1 MNPVIPAAA
10 QAYLD
15 SMPDG
20 TVDLFPLTALDY
32 TGVPCWNAIFHD
44 SAARGWVGV
53 APHGVGYGSTDDDA
67 IIGTCGELAEAV
79 HSAAGIWRLE
89 RKQGSYTELVQRL
102 GADAVADPLTLC
114 LPAGCDV
121 WPDTKLEWVPS
132 RRYSDGG
139 TVWLPIDIAACSY
152 GDLSPGYVPFTSPI
166 TNGLG
171 AGPNLD
177 FAIGHGLCEL
187 FQRDGNGLGFRAMD
201 RGIVLELGP
210 GFPRDPRT
218 RALLDHLRSCGI
230 EVLAKFAD
238 DEFGIANVYCV
249 GCEAEGNAPSPIM
262 VTAAGEAA
270 SPDREHALRKAMLE
284 FAAARVRKAFSH
296 GSLAE
301 ASRVAPVSYLDRFR
315 ARQTLQAEESRT
327 MTAMRDW
334 LHHDESDLRKLLSG
348 TVLSRRSAKSFA
360 ELPEWDGALSGTNLL
375 AELHRRLAAQG
386 MTVLVLDF
394 SPPAH
399 PDVHVVKVVVPGLEV
414 ETMSYH
420 RIGERGV
427 RKLLQRGSSL
437 VGFGNPPPGAQP
449 VRLPAAAAERLGG
462 TPWLDVI
469 EIDRIVGALYP
480 LYREPEVHAA
490 QIAMEAA

>member
-1 MNPVIPAAA
+1 
-10 QAYLD
+10 
-15 SMPDG
+15 
-20 TVDLFPLTALDY
+20 
-32 TGVPCWNAIFHD
+32 
-44 SAARGWVGV
+44 
-53 APHGVGYGSTDDDA
+53 
-67 IIGTCGELAEAV
+67 
-79 HSAAGIWRLE
+79 
-89 RKQGSYTELVQRL
+89 
-102 GADAVADPLTLC
+102 
-114 LPAGCDV
+114 
-121 WPDTKLEWVPS
+121 
-132 RRYSDGG
+132 
-139 TVWLPIDIAACSY
+139 
-152 GDLSPGYVPFTSPI
+152 
-166 TNGLG
+166 
-171 AGPNLD
+171 
-177 FAIGHGLCEL
+177 
-187 FQRDGNGLGFRAMD
+187 
-201 RGIVLELGP
+201 
-210 GFPRDPRT
+210 
-218 RALLDHLRSCGI
+218 
-230 EVLAKFAD
+230 
-238 DEFGIANVYCV
+238 
-249 GCEAEGNAPSPIM
+249 
-262 VTAAGEAA
+262 
-270 SPDREHALRKAMLE
+270 
-284 FAAARVRKAFSH
+284 
-296 GSLAE
+296 
-301 ASRVAPVSYLDRFR
+301 
-315 ARQTLQAEESRT
+315 

-480 LYREPEVHAA
+480 LYREPEVHCRTNRDGSGMRFAYNTNGTA
-490 QIAMEAA
+490 NHRLEDAIALIAGSGYDGIALTLDIHHLDPFADNFRSELRRISALLRAESLGCVIETGRTLFARSLSETRANLGDC